1 MKKKVRIALF
11 ASGSGTNAENISRY
25 FADDPLIEVAC
36 IICNK
41 EGAGVF
47 ERAKNL
53 DIPALLVPKNVLDN
67 SEAML
72 ELLKKWEIDRI
83 VLAGF
88 LLKIPD
94 YLIQYYENAIL
105 NIHPALLPRYGGKG
119 MYGDRVHK
127 AVLQAGDLES
137 GITIHN
143 VNEHYDE
150 GKIIAQYSCPVF
162 KTDTVETLAHR
173 IHQLEYEYYPLVI
186 KNWIETN
193 S

>member
-11 ASGSGTNAENISRY
+11 ASGSGTNAENITKY
-25 FADDPLIEVAC
+25 FANDPLIEVAC

-47 ERAKNL
+47 ERAKKLN
-53 DIPALLVPKNVLDN
+53 IPSILVPKKVLEDKI
-67 SEAML
+67 AML
-72 ELLKKWEIDRI
+72 DLLKKWEIDRI

-88 LLKIPD
+88 LLKIPK
-94 YLIQYYENAIL
+94 YLTREYKNAIV

-119 MYGDRVHK
+119 MYGDHVHK
-127 AVLQAGDLES
+127 AVIQAGDLES
-137 GITIHN
+137 GITIHE

-150 GKIIAQYSCPVF
+150 GKIIAQYQCPVF

-173 IHQLEYEYYPLVI
+173 IHQLEYEYFPLVI
-186 KNWIETN
+186 KNWIETH

>member
-11 ASGSGTNAENISRY
+11 ASGSGTNAENITKY
-25 FADDPLIEVAC
+25 FANDPLIEVAC

-41 EGAGVF
+41 EGAGVI

-53 DIPALLVPKNVLDN
+53 DIPAIVISKNVLEDE
-67 SEAML
+67 SAML
-72 ELLKKWEIDRI
+72 NLLKNWEIDRI

-88 LLKIPD
+88 LLKIPE
-94 YLIQYYENAIL
+94 YLTRAYKNAIV
-105 NIHPALLPRYGGKG
+105 NIHPALLPKYGGKG
-119 MYGDRVHK
+119 MYGDHVHK

-137 GITIHN
+137 GITIHE

-150 GKIIAQYSCPVF
+150 GKIIAQYQCPVF

-173 IHQLEYEYYPLVI
+173 IHQLEYEYFPLVI
-186 KNWIETN
+186 KNWIEIH

>member
-11 ASGSGTNAENISRY
+11 ASGSGTNAENITRY

-47 ERAKNL
+47 ERAQNL
-53 DIPALLVPKNVLDN
+53 DIPAILIPKKVLED
-67 SEAML
+67 EKAML
-72 ELLKKWEIDRI
+72 DLLKKWEIDRI

-88 LLKIPD
+88 LLKIPK
-94 YLIQYYENAIL
+94 YLTRAYKNSIV

-119 MYGDRVHK
+119 MYGDHVHK
-127 AVLQAGDLES
+127 ALLQAGDLES
-137 GITIHN
+137 GITIHL
-143 VNEHYDE
+143 VNEHYDD
-150 GKIIAQYSCPVF
+150 GKIIAQYQCPVF
-162 KTDTVETLAHR
+162 KTDTLETLAHR

-186 KNWIETN
+186 KNWIETH